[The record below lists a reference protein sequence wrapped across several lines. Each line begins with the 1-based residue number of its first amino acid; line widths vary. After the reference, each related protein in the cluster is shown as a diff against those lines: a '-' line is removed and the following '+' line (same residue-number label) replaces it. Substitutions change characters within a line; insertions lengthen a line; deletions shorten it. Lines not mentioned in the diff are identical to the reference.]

1 MSAQPAHILVVDD
14 DDRLR
19 SLLKRYLSQEGFSVS
34 VARDAET
41 ARRFLKRLTFDLLI
55 LDVMMPGEDGFSL
68 LSGIRDTLETPAIM
82 LTARTDSDD
91 RINGLKRGADDYL
104 SKPFEPEELQLR
116 INAILRR
123 SAPEETP
130 DVVRMSGLEYHIE
143 KSELRRNG
151 RPVRLTES
159 EALLLRIL
167 AGRAGEPISR
177 HELAQQM
184 SAGAERTV
192 DVQVTRLRRRIE
204 PDPREPVY
212 LQTVRGVG
220 YRLSGD

>member
-1 MSAQPAHILVVDD
+1 MSAQTAHILVVDD

-19 SLLKRYLSQEGFSVS
+19 SLLKRYLSRSGYSVT
-34 VARDAET
+34 VARDASV
-41 ARRFLKRLTFDLLI
+41 ARKFLDSIDFDLVI

-68 LSGIRDTLETPAIM
+68 LSGIRERLDVPAIM

-91 RINGLKRGADDYL
+91 RIDGLRRGADDYL

-123 SAPEETP
+123 SGPEAVSDEI
-130 DVVRMSGLEYHIE
+130 RMSGLVFHAE
-143 KSELRRNG
+143 KGELRRNG

-167 AGRAGEPISR
+167 AGRVGEPVSR
-177 HELAQQM
+177 HELAQLM
-184 SAGAERTV
+184 SAGVERTV
-192 DVQVTRLRRRIE
+192 DVQVTRLRRKIE

-220 YRLSGD
+220 YRLAGD